1 MSQIIDKITKPS
13 EIGKSVADIQDIED
27 YVKGYKYGG
36 DYLSFVKELAV
47 ILSET
52 LGTRM
57 TAIFMDVGKAFT
69 LDAIHGSLSGKVL
82 KMSVLGGGNFE
93 ELLSS
98 SDDYLELK
106 EDLYFRTPE
115 NKRICLMCMD
125 AGFKYVIPLK
135 IDEKI
140 VGMIFTERLD
150 DDYFNGESGTNFKE
164 ILSLLSQK
172 LRLGKADLILEKE
185 SLRKVTMIGLTEKLS
200 AITETED
207 LLKSIL
213 DYLKSVVDYDAA
225 GIFLIEGDNK
235 KIKDRYQVGFD
246 LERLDKVD
254 MKVGKGI
261 IGTSIELRKAIL
273 TPDVSLEPKYVVAR
287 QETKSEICVPLIR
300 GDKVLGAFNVE
311 NDKSYAYGFDDLDML
326 TGVANIAAV
335 VIDNA
340 RLFKISKEKQEIERD
355 IKIAADIQKALLPH
369 HLPEV
374 EGLDMAASTIQSKM
388 VGGDLYD
395 VSMFAS
401 GRVSITI
408 GDVSGKGIPAAI
420 LMANLYASYKG
431 LARTNLP
438 VEELVNQLNLLIYGA
453 TDDDRFATFF
463 YGVYDPEDKQ
473 MAYCNGGH
481 NPPLVIR
488 SDGKIELLEA
498 GGPAIGFVTDKEYKS
513 GIVKFNK
520 GDYLLL
526 YTDGVTEAENRNGDF
541 YGIDKLSDISLKSRG
556 KSAIELHDNI
566 IRDLQKFS
574 KGSMAKSDDVT
585 LISIRII

>member
-1 MSQIIDKITKPS
+1 
-13 EIGKSVADIQDIED
+13 
-27 YVKGYKYGG
+27 
-36 DYLSFVKELAV
+36 
-47 ILSET
+47 
-52 LGTRM
+52 M

-82 KMSVLGGGNFE
+82 KMGVLGGGNFE

-98 SDDYLELK
+98 SSDYLELK
-106 EDLYFRTPE
+106 EDLYFRTAE
-115 NKRICLMCMD
+115 NERICLMCMD
-125 AGFKYVIPLK
+125 AGFKYVVPLK
-135 IDEKI
+135 IDDKI
-140 VGMIFTERLD
+140 VGMLFTERLND
-150 DDYFNGESGTNFKE
+150 KYFNDTTSRKFKE
-164 ILSLLSQK
+164 ILSLISQK

-185 SLRKVTMIGLTEKLS
+185 SLRIATMLGLTEKLS
-200 AITETED
+200 AITATEE
-207 LLKSIL
+207 LLITIL
-213 DYLKSVVDYDAA
+213 EYLKGVIDYNAA
-225 GIFLIEGDNK
+225 GIFLIEGNNK
-235 KIKDRYQVGFD
+235 KIKNRYQVGYEV
-246 LERLDKVD
+246 ERLDEVD
-254 MKVGKGI
+254 LKVGKGI
-261 IGTSIELRKAIL
+261 IGSSIELKKAIL

-287 QETKSEICVPLIR
+287 KETNSEICVPLIR
-300 GDKVLGAFNVE
+300 SDKVLGAFNVE

-335 VIDNA
+335 AIDNA
-340 RLFKISKEKQEIERD
+340 RLFKISKEKREIERD

-374 EGLDMAASTIQSKM
+374 EGLGIAASTIQSKQ

-408 GDVSGKGIPAAI
+408 GDVSGKGVPAAI

-438 VEELVNQLNLLIYGA
+438 VEELVNQLNLLIYNA
-453 TDDDRFATFF
+453 TDNDRYATFF
-463 YGVYDPEDKQ
+463 YGVYDPKDRQ

-481 NPPLVIR
+481 NSPLVIR
-488 SDGKIELLEA
+488 SDGNIELLET
-498 GGPAIGFVTDKEYKS
+498 GGPAIGFVTDAEYKS
-513 GIVKFNK
+513 GKVKFNV

-541 YGIDKLSDISLKSRG
+541 YEIEKLLETALKSLG
-556 KSAIELHDNI
+556 KSATEMHDNI
-566 IRDLQKFS
+566 IQDLHKFS
-574 KGSMAKSDDVT
+574 KGSKSKSDDVT